1 MTEYNFSNFLEISV
15 SSIITTIKLNLLEG
29 CVQVLGY
36 WADDW
41 KSHPIKWITPIT
53 NQSQTRACQGGR
65 WQVLARWY
73 RGWKVQSLPGVR
85 GWLRRNEGPAHFSI
99 FLPFSGIWDTCHFL
113 LSPLHYHQ
121 IIFLKLAHARGS
133 VSFHSAQIFFLT
145 SLCLLGLF
153 SIYWLIFSLWLPT
166 VNTVP
171 THSIKDFPFFR
182 NGIRLETMQY
192 APRQLFLFTGQD
204 HTCWT
209 GGIYHTV
216 KHLPTYA
223 LRILNNNQKEFV
235 DACIRIQG
243 GRGRGRTD
251 LPYPHSS
258 FTTSLSRTK
267 C

>member
-1 MTEYNFSNFLEISV
+1 MNNSNYQPIPDESLSGRSLASPGQVIQKDGRYNPCQVWEDDWEEMRALHTFQFSFPSQESEIPAIFCFHL
-15 SSIITTIKLNLLEG
+15 SIIIKSYFLSWLMLVALSPSILL
-29 CVQVLGY
+29 
-36 WADDW
+36 
-41 KSHPIKWITPIT
+41 KFS
-53 NQSQTRACQGGR
+53 S
-65 WQVLARWY
+65 
-73 RGWKVQSLPGVR
+73 SLPFV
-85 GWLRRNEGPAHFSI
+85 
-99 FLPFSGIWDTCHFL
+99 FLACSQSTDWYFPSGCQLWTPFPPTLSRIL
-113 LSPLHYHQ
+113 LL
-121 IIFLKLAHARGS
+121 
-133 VSFHSAQIFFLT
+133 
-145 SLCLLGLF
+145 
-153 SIYWLIFSLWLPT
+153 
-166 VNTVP
+166 
-171 THSIKDFPFFR
+171 FR

-192 APRQLFLFTGQD
+192 APRQLFLFTGRD